1 MKTTVSLVISTLL
14 ASTTAADTLWRQYG
28 FNAAHTSYN
37 DSETILS
44 PSNVSHLTLLWTSDT
59 FNAQA
64 TAPTLGPTSVFVASD
79 GRVRALKENSGVR
92 RWVRLSCSGEETVQP
107 AFSRGL
113 LLVGDGGGDLAAYD
127 PVTGERVWCDD
138 ESGSITSAPAVT
150 DDTVY
155 ITNGGDAIAIDQFT
169 GTRRWTF
176 TPTDFSPLTE
186 TPAIANGV
194 VYVTGGSAVFALD
207 QATGHRI
214 WRHNLEPQANISA
227 PSIAN
232 GIVYVGGVAL
242 YALNAVDGHI
252 VPASMLARRQLP
264 RAGFSLMPKTRSSG
278 CGPLMRKTA
287 RFSGGAKCRANP
299 KPLSPSPT
307 ASFTTLPIAVS

>member
-1 MKTTVSLVISTLL
+1 MKTTVSLVITALL
-14 ASTTAADTLWRQYG
+14 TSTTLADTLWRQYG

-37 DSETILS
+37 DSETILN

-59 FNAQA
+59 FNAQP
-64 TAPTLGPTSVFVASD
+64 TA
-79 GRVRALKENSGVR
+79 
-92 RWVRLSCSGEETVQP
+92 
-107 AFSRGL
+107 
-113 LLVGDGGGDLAAYD
+113 
-127 PVTGERVWCDD
+127 
-138 ESGSITSAPAVT
+138 SAPAVT

-176 TPTDFSPLTE
+176 TPADFSPLTE

-227 PSIAN
+227 
-232 GIVYVGGVAL
+232 
-242 YALNAVDGHI
+242 
-252 VPASMLARRQLP
+252 
-264 RAGFSLMPKTRSSG
+264 
-278 CGPLMRKTA
+278 
-287 RFSGGAKCRANP
+287 
-299 KPLSPSPT
+299 
-307 ASFTTLPIAVS
+307 

>member
-1 MKTTVSLVISTLL
+1 M
-14 ASTTAADTLWRQYG
+14 
-28 FNAAHTSYN
+28 
-37 DSETILS
+37 
-44 PSNVSHLTLLWTSDT
+44 
-59 FNAQA
+59 
-64 TAPTLGPTSVFVASD
+64 
-79 GRVRALKENSGVR
+79 R

-127 PVTGERVWCDD
+127 AATGEQLWCDD

-252 VPASMLARRQLP
+252 VWRNRSAGVNVSTPAIAEGRVCVNAEDPDFGLWAFDAQNGAFLWRSEMPGEPESTVTVANGVIYDIADSGELMMFEAALGAFLGSLADPDGKPFRSVFGAQPIVANGTVYVATGAFQSPNRVDAFHLP
-264 RAGFSLMPKTRSSG
+264 
-278 CGPLMRKTA
+278 
-287 RFSGGAKCRANP
+287 
-299 KPLSPSPT
+299 
-307 ASFTTLPIAVS
+307 